1 MYASLLLVGVKK
13 LRRRMGFK
21 ESCHPLSYTISLPTM
36 PKLTHY
42 QDVAIEHASRVAASV
57 RSSLHIAFIYG
68 KGGALL
74 AMATN
79 KIGSRSQ
86 GAGYSKYT
94 IHAERAALKAVGDNS
109 LLRGAVLVV
118 VRLNKLG
125 ELACSK
131 PCHGCMCHLQ
141 KAMDAHGLRRVYYS

>member
-1 MYASLLLVGVKK
+1 MPAFL
-13 LRRRMGFK
+13 
-21 ESCHPLSYTISLPTM
+21 HISLPIM

-42 QDVAIEHASRVAASV
+42 QDIAIEHASRVAASV

-68 KGGALL
+68 KGGTLL

-118 VRLNKLG
+118 VRLNKMG

-141 KAMDAHGLRRVYYS
+141 KAMDTHGLRRVYYS

>member
-1 MYASLLLVGVKK
+1 MA
-13 LRRRMGFK
+13 RFK
-21 ESCHPLSYTISLPTM
+21 ESRQPLSYTISLPTM

-42 QDVAIEHASRVAASV
+42 QDIAIEHASRVAASV

-79 KIGSRSQ
+79 KVGSRSQ

-94 IHAERAALKAVGDNS
+94 IHAERAALKAVGDNM

-118 VRLNKLG
+118 VRVNKLG

>member
-1 MYASLLLVGVKK
+1 MTKRS
-13 LRRRMGFK
+13 
-21 ESCHPLSYTISLPTM
+21 
-36 PKLTHY
+36 HY
-42 QDVAIEHASRVAASV
+42 QDLAIEHASRVAASV

-79 KIGSRSQ
+79 KVGSRSQ

-94 IHAERAALKAVGDNS
+94 IHAERAALKAIGDES
-109 LLRGAVLVV
+109 LLRGATLVV
-118 VRLNKLG
+118 VRINKMG

-131 PCHGCMCHLQ
+131 PCNGCVCHLE
-141 KAMDAHGLRRVYYS
+141 KAMDRYGLRRVYYS